1 MNYHQKYL
9 SSCFVLAI
17 VALLSAGSFDA
28 ARAATAPSMGSAAS
42 FAVLGSTTVTC
53 TGASTIT
60 GNLGVGPAGSAV
72 TGFPAPCTIAGGGT
86 IQAGTANPVAL
97 KAHNDAQSAYNAL
110 VAEPCTTTY
119 SVPTDLGGL
128 SLSTGVYCFS
138 SSAAITGTL
147 NLTGG
152 GPWIFRIGST
162 LTTASGP
169 GASSV
174 LVNGS
179 STGCNPGL
187 FWAVGSSATLGTYS
201 QFQGVIIAVASDT
214 LDTGAND
221 SGGVFALNGAVT
233 LDDNNVST
241 CNTGGNS
248 GGPPMACTL
257 LQSSSIA
264 SNFNGTAIPA
274 GNDFIWFSANASI
287 GGIPTTGG
295 TVSVTNQV
303 LTVPG
308 VGSFSLPDS
317 EVTFS
322 SADTCASVLFSGTT
336 WDVGVPLSGS
346 DEVFIGGFALPV
358 PAGLPGGIKGVT
370 WSGTFASSAAGASIK
385 WKWGP
390 LCTTQ
395 PSPATTCSE
404 SSRHTPTLAYLKTRT
419 MPEHRKT

>member
-1 MNYHQKYL
+1 
-9 SSCFVLAI
+9 
-17 VALLSAGSFDA
+17 
-28 ARAATAPSMGSAAS
+28 
-42 FAVLGSTTVTC
+42 
-53 TGASTIT
+53 
-60 GNLGVGPAGSAV
+60 
-72 TGFPAPCTIAGGGT
+72 
-86 IQAGTANPVAL
+86 
-97 KAHNDAQSAYNAL
+97 
-110 VAEPCTTTY
+110 
-119 SVPTDLGGL
+119 
-128 SLSTGVYCFS
+128 
-138 SSAAITGTL
+138 
-147 NLTGG
+147 
-152 GPWIFRIGST
+152 
-162 LTTASGP
+162 
-169 GASSV
+169 
-174 LVNGS
+174 
-179 STGCNPGL
+179 
-187 FWAVGSSATLGTYS
+187 LGTYS

-287 GGIPTTGG
+287 SGIPTTGG

-358 PAGLPGGIKGVT
+358 PAGLPGGIKDVT
-370 WSGTFASSAAGASIK
+370 WSGTFASSAAGASIS
-385 WKWGP
+385 WKWGAAVYDTAFTGYNLLGVKP
-390 LCTTQ
+390 THTNACLYNNSDHAGTPEDFKGFAIGGARGGGAANSTGSWSGTATSCR
-395 PSPATTCSE
+395 PSK
-404 SSRHTPTLAYLKTRT
+404 H
-419 MPEHRKT
+419 